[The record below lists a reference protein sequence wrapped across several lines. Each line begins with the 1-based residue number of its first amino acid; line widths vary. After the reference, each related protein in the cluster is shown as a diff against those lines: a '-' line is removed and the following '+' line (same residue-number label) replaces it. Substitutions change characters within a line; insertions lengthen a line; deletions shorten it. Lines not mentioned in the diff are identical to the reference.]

1 MTVKL
6 FIQSSETMFL
16 MVLVS
21 LFSILVGAA
30 ECGTADADCAVSFQD
45 KDDVC
50 VCSTANTQGP
60 VKCNSINQRIEV
72 EPCYCVYYDHHLNKV
87 IVGRCYFT
95 CYQYE
100 HTVIEVTNSTVFND
114 DFCYSYSEIRSGF
127 FCYECIGNYS
137 MAAYSKVLIYCVP
150 CQDYGYKNWL
160 QTFAVSLLPMTLFY
174 ILAVLLSFNITSS
187 SLSGVILVIQC
198 IVTSPVRTYM
208 NVFTSFPNDGDY
220 NIFVKI
226 FFGLLEIVD
235 LDFFR
240 VAYSPVCLHPNI
252 NVFEIQSLSYIMTLF
267 PFLLIFITYLLITAY
282 DSHYRVLVWIWKPF
296 KICVLRY
303 RKTWNIRTSLVEIF
317 ASFIFLSSVRIM
329 SVSAR
334 ILSFILT
341 YDVAGNK
348 VSTVVTASANVKY
361 FSPQHLPFAL
371 FAITISSIFVALPL
385 LLLVV
390 YPCRCFHK
398 CLNSCGLRLQV
409 LHVFMDA
416 FQGSYKLQPRDM
428 RYFSAF
434 YLFLRVVMVMH
445 ADLFLSPLTLYTSGI
460 ISLASAAIV
469 AAFRPFKVEAHNTI
483 DSILLLLMGV
493 YFISCNETSLALSL
507 GYGNNWILPSI
518 LQGLSISLIALYLI
532 SLLLWKLFYKILWK
546 VLLEKARQLF
556 QKVKSRRSSS
566 EIENDREED
575 VSMIGS
581 LVNDRDLLDV
591 TTGTTERA
599 TY

>member
-1 MTVKL
+1 
-6 FIQSSETMFL
+6 MFL
-16 MVLVS
+16 MLIVT
-21 LFSILVGAA
+21 LFSILMGAG
-30 ECGTADADCAVSFQD
+30 CGAADADCAVSFQD
-45 KDDVC
+45 KDGVC
-50 VCSTANTQGP
+50 VCSTANSQGP
-60 VKCNSINQRIEV
+60 VKCNSTSQRIEI
-72 EPCYCVYYDHHLNKV
+72 EPCYCVYYDHHLNMV
-87 IVGRCYFT
+87 IVGRCYYT

-100 HTVIEVTNSTVFND
+100 NTVIEVTNSTVFND
-114 DFCYSYSEIRSGF
+114 DFCYSERRGGF

-137 MAAYSKVLIYCVP
+137 MAAYSNLLINCVP

-160 QTFAVSLLPMTLFY
+160 QTFAVALLPMTLFY
-174 ILAVLLSFNITSS
+174 ILAVLLSFNIMSS
-187 SLSGVILVIQC
+187 SLSGVVLVIQC
-198 IVTSPVRTYM
+198 IVTSPLRTYT
-208 NVFTSFPNDGDY
+208 NVFTSSPNDGDY

-226 FFGLLEIVD
+226 FFGLLEIVN
-235 LDFFR
+235 LNFFS
-240 VAYSPVCLHPNI
+240 VAYSPVCLHPNM
-252 NVFEIQSLSYIMTLF
+252 NVFEIESLDYITVLY

-282 DSHYRVLVWIWKPF
+282 DSHYRLLVWIWKPF
-296 KICVLRY
+296 KVCVFRY

-317 ASFIFLSSVRIM
+317 ASFIFLSSVKIM
-329 SVSAR
+329 RASSN
-334 ILSFILT
+334 ILSFAST
-341 YDVAGNK
+341 YDVAGNR

-371 FAITISSIFVALPL
+371 LAIIIASIFVALPL

-398 CLNSCGLRLQV
+398 CLNCCGLRLQI

-434 YLFLRVVMVMH
+434 YLFLRVVMLMH
-445 ADLFLSPLTLYTSGI
+445 AELFLSPLTLYTSGI

-493 YFISCNETSLALSL
+493 YFISCNETSLVLSL
-507 GYGNNWILPSI
+507 NYGNNWIFPSI

-532 SLLLWKLFYKILWK
+532 SLLLWKLLHKTLWK
-546 VLLEKARQLF
+546 VLLKKARQLF
-556 QKVKSRRSSS
+556 QKVKSRRGSS
-566 EIENDREED
+566 EIESDREED
-575 VSMIGS
+575 VSMIDS
-581 LVNDRDLLDV
+581 FSDKDLLDV
-591 TTGTTERA
+591 TTGTTERV